1 MFCKEGIYLRTFI
14 KKISKIVNID
24 KKEYLYNQLLC
35 FFCLITYTASSIIF
49 PSFLSK
55 IVDIGIAKN
64 DFHAI
69 LKYSLEMLLCGVI
82 MVIFYYYQRVFF
94 FRFGNKIVLDTR
106 KKIYEKLCNVNIF
119 FWNKHKVGDILTI
132 LDSDLDKLQEL
143 LTSNISELIV
153 NLILAIGIASYIII
167 LNIKIGVFVIALAV
181 IFAIIQK
188 LISNKSKEEM
198 RIFREII
205 GDFNSYSTETINN
218 MMSLQMTGKV
228 SYIKKT
234 YSNKCN
240 ILSLR
245 GLRLTK
251 ILSMVSVTGTSFNIL
266 AIILVLFIGALDV
279 SDGLLSVGLL
289 FSMTI
294 YVQRLYSPIVTL
306 GNLFVKIRNFSPILE
321 NIYDLVSNENIIV
334 QGSYKSQLPLTGKIE
349 FKKVSFSYNGE
360 DYVIKNFSEH
370 LNPGDIVGIV
380 GENGSGKTT
389 ICRLLTKLCDVTEG
403 SIELDGINLNDIE
416 TDYLRTQIGVMTQD
430 SFILTEEFNEF
441 LNNKQN
447 AILLQQYINSMN
459 FSNSG
464 INITESGFEIKE
476 NKLNISGGEAK
487 KLALYKLYLENK
499 PICILDEPTAFLDSV
514 SEEIMV
520 DFINNYFKGKTLII
534 ITHKPEILRLCTKI
548 LKLTEKS

>member
-1 MFCKEGIYLRTFI
+1 MRTFI

-167 LNIKIGVFVIALAV
+167 LNIKIGIFVIALAV

-334 QGSYKSQLPLTGKIE
+334 QGSYKSQLPLTGEIE

-380 GENGSGKTT
+380 GENGSGDSDIMMTDT
-389 ICRLLTKLCDVTEG
+389 INPLK
-403 SIELDGINLNDIE
+403 S
-416 TDYLRTQIGVMTQD
+416 
-430 SFILTEEFNEF
+430 
-441 LNNKQN
+441 K
-447 AILLQQYINSMN
+447 
-459 FSNSG
+459 
-464 INITESGFEIKE
+464 
-476 NKLNISGGEAK
+476 
-487 KLALYKLYLENK
+487 
-499 PICILDEPTAFLDSV
+499 
-514 SEEIMV
+514 
-520 DFINNYFKGKTLII
+520 FKGFHKTFKQDDLG
-534 ITHKPEILRLCTKI
+534 LSLSSF
-548 LKLTEKS
+548 LLN